1 MDISYEIIKQ
11 LEKKFYEI
19 LYEKGYDAISFL
31 KKVKVNAQYLNTIG
45 HKVKFYGSF
54 KEALPP

>member
-1 MDISYEIIKQ
+1 MDINYKAIKQ
-11 LEKKFYEI
+11 LEKKRYEI

-31 KKVKVNAQYLNTIG
+31 KKVKVNAQCLNTIG
-45 HKVKFYGSF
+45 HEVKFDGSF